1 MEEEVEQ
8 DSLELTTTCFVSFV
22 FLLIALFFHCVG
34 VLNSLLVLFVVS
46 SSQSSHGMEKILV
59 IGITLFAQL
68 SMDVNSLAPGR
79 YQWSRQDGFTWGL
92 KILH

>member
-8 DSLELTTTCFVSFV
+8 DSHEFTTTCFVSFV
-22 FLLIALFFHCVG
+22 FLLTAVFFHCVG
-34 VLNSLLVLFVVS
+34 VLNSLLVLFVVRS
-46 SSQSSHGMEKILV
+46 SHSSHGMEKILV

-68 SMDVNSLAPGR
+68 LMDVNRLAPGR
-79 YQWSRQDGFTWGL
+79 YQWSRQGGFTWGM